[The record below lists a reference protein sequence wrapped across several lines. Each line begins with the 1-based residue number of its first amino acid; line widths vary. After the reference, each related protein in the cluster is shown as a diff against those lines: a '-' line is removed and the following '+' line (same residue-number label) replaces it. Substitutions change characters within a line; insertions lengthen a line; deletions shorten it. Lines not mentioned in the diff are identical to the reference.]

1 MCAGQEDVLQRH
13 SIDVLDLAH
22 PIGLYLKAIHR
33 EQLGAIVAGHIVWQ
47 ALALE
52 ILRCRLIATIFF
64 VPATGKTKLAQLDG
78 RQHLAGYI
86 ENTIDAQ
93 IWLKVGDGRILAV
106 DTHPLGWSI
115 AVRAPVDLEKGVL
128 QGFARQRNG

>member
-1 MCAGQEDVLQRH
+1 LWPK
-13 SIDVLDLAH
+13 S
-22 PIGLYLKAIHR
+22 
-33 EQLGAIVAGHIVWQ
+33 
-47 ALALE
+47 
-52 ILRCRLIATIFF
+52 
-64 VPATGKTKLAQLDG
+64 TGKTKLAQLDG